1 MNTSKEALM
10 FSVMEL
16 RVIRNS
22 VHLNMQKKQ
31 EKLKILDSDSDSDS
45 DDGVETTNDLML
57 YQNILDKINDRE
69 DI

>member
-1 MNTSKEALM
+1 M

-45 DDGVETTNDLML
+45 DSESDDAVETTNDLML

>member
-1 MNTSKEALM
+1 M

-45 DDGVETTNDLML
+45 ESDDAVETTNDLML